1 MSCFAGL
8 VRFDG
13 APVAQ
18 DDLNRLS
25 AALDAKGVG
34 APSFWR
40 GAGVGFV
47 HRQRIST
54 PEDKFEHQP
63 WTGWNGHGAVMFDG
77 RLDDRAGLM
86 SDLGSA
92 AGSHP
97 DAALVRDALERW
109 GLAAPKRL
117 LGDFAIAWWD
127 GESRRLILARD
138 ALGGQALYHHRHGD
152 TLVFATTLRAM
163 LALPQ
168 VPRALDETALADLLV
183 LNQRNAES
191 TLWRGISRVA
201 PATILR
207 HHKDGERAE
216 VYWTPDSK
224 HRLILPDDA
233 SYVEAARAELDRAM
247 ADRLR
252 SVGPV
257 PIVGSGGLDSSCLA
271 VSAVSQSGVSQP
283 GGQRQKFLTLIPAPD
298 CPSPAQSGQYSSEQS
313 LVEAMAARF
322 PALDVEFI
330 PGGSDPLAGAE
341 SPGLRLAGAIP
352 FRNVTNITWFSA
364 AYARAAELGA
374 SSVIDGGFGFWTLT
388 WDGLRGLGEL
398 FRTGRWLGLAREA
411 WALGGGNPR
420 RALGFI
426 RREVVMPLL
435 FSGSE
440 RSLDAWRRFSALS
453 PAAATALDIEGRL
466 RASGHDPSYGGSPDG
481 RALRRYGMGATFGA
495 GADMRAAIR
504 AHWGVQIRQ
513 PLADRRLVEFC
524 LAIPQ
529 DQYLRKGEPRYL
541 ARRILRAAGAPLA
554 VSDNPDFGLQN
565 PEWFSRLDRDQCA
578 AVIEGAGRSALA
590 SHLLDIPRLRQLL
603 ETWPTDAEAAMKR
616 RREYLNLLPRALHMA
631 SFIRWAEGG
640 NQ

>member
-1 MSCFAGL
+1 MSCFAGV

-13 APVAQ
+13 APVTQ

-40 GAGVGFV
+40 GTGIGLV

-54 PEDKFEHQP
+54 PEDRLERQP
-63 WTGWNGHGAVMFDG
+63 WTGWGGRGVVVFDG
-77 RLDDRAGLM
+77 RLDDRVGLM

-109 GLAAPKRL
+109 GLAAPERL
-117 LGDFAIAWWD
+117 LGDFAFAWWD
-127 GESRRLILARD
+127 GENRRLILVRD
-138 ALGGQALYHHRHGD
+138 AMGAQALYHYRCGD

-163 LALPQ
+163 LALPL
-168 VPRALDETALADLLV
+168 VERALDEGVLADLLV
-183 LNQRNAES
+183 LNQRNPEV
-191 TLWRGISRVA
+191 TVWRGVDRVA
-201 PATILR
+201 PATILTHDTLGMR
-207 HHKDGERAE
+207 SE
-216 VYWTPDSK
+216 VYWTPDPGR
-224 HRLILPDDA
+224 RLNLPDDK
-233 SYVEAARAELDRAM
+233 SYVEAARAELDRAVG
-247 ADRLR
+247 DRLR
-252 SVGPV
+252 SVEPV
-257 PIVGSGGLDSSCLA
+257 PILGSGGLDSSCLA
-271 VSAVSQSGVSQP
+271 VSAVSLSR
-283 GGQRQKFLTLIPAPD
+283 GGRQKFLTLIPAPD

-313 LVEAMAARF
+313 RVEAMAARF

-330 PGGSDPLAGAE
+330 PGGSDPLVVGE
-341 SPGLRLAGAIP
+341 SPGLRLAGVVP
-352 FRNVTNITWFSA
+352 FRNVINASWFSS
-364 AYARAAELGA
+364 AYLRAAELGA
-374 SSVIDGGFGFWTLT
+374 CSTIDGGFGFWTLT

-411 WALGGGNPR
+411 WALGEGKPR

-435 FSGSE
+435 LSGSE

-495 GADMRAAIR
+495 AADMRAAIR

-529 DQYLRKGEPRYL
+529 DQYLRNGEPRHL

-554 VSDNPDFGLQN
+554 VSDNRGFGLQN

-590 SHLLDIPRLRQLL
+590 SHLLDIPRLRRLL
-603 ETWPTDAEAAMKR
+603 ETWPIDAEAAMER
-616 RREYLNLLPRALHMA
+616 RREFANLLPRALHMA